1 MSEALEKLAGLPDI
15 SFTDNMSLDDVKTE
29 LFKAYNQ
36 KMLELTGEEY
46 AVEDGDSTVPCL
58 LLCAQA
64 VLDYQLIA
72 FIEKAGKMNFLK
84 YATGDYLDHVGAFK
98 NTLRKQGSPAKV
110 YIKFSLAQER
120 TIDEVIPV
128 GILVTADQ
136 KFFFATTEE
145 VRIPAGELSVTTLC
159 TCTVSGS
166 AANDYMVDDIQTLVT
181 PTGFIAEVTNVS
193 MPSGGTDLQSDDEL
207 REAIFEA
214 PDLYSVAGKDD
225 EWIVMS
231 KNFNPNITDVVPSTV
246 EGSGVV
252 DVMILTNQGIPSEDD
267 IQTLQAYLSRND
279 KRPTTTKVHVMA
291 PEKVDYNIEVS
302 YYIAKSNQDKEEQIK
317 ASVQSAIDEFA
328 SWQSARIGRDIN
340 PDELIYRIR
349 AAGAKRAQ
357 ISSPTFSK
365 ITPGQVAGLVTRTV
379 TYGGIEDD

>member
-1 MSEALEKLAGLPDI
+1 MSEALEKLAGLPEI
-15 SFTDNMSLDDVKTE
+15 SFTDNMTLDDVKTE

-36 KMLELTGEEY
+36 KMFELTGEEY

-64 VLDYQLIA
+64 VLDYQLIT

-110 YIKFSLAQER
+110 FIKFSLAQER

-166 AANDYMVDDIQTLVT
+166 AANDYMIDDIQTLVT
-181 PTGFIAEVTNVS
+181 PTGFVAEVTNVS
-193 MPSGGTDLQSDDEL
+193 IPSGGTDLQSDDEL
-207 REAIFEA
+207 REDIYEA
-214 PDLYSVAGKDD
+214 PDLYSVAGKDE

-231 KNFNPNITDVVPSTV
+231 KNFNSDIIDVVPSTV
-246 EGSGVV
+246 EGSGIVN
-252 DVMILTNQGIPSEDD
+252 VMILTEQGLPSDDD
-267 IQTLQAYLSRND
+267 IQALQTYLSRKD
-279 KRPTTTKVHVMA
+279 KRPTTVKVQVLA
-291 PEKVDYNIEVS
+291 PEKIEYS
-302 YYIAKSNQDKEEQIK
+302 IDICYYIAKSDQDKEEQIK
-317 ASVQSAIDEFA
+317 SSVQEAIEEYVI
-328 SWQSARIGRDIN
+328 WQSAKIGRDIN
-340 PDELIYRIR
+340 PDEVIYRIR
-349 AAGAKRAQ
+349 SAGAKRVQ
-357 ISSPTFSK
+357 ISTPSFTQ
-365 ITPGQVAGLVTRTV
+365 ITSGQVAALATQTV
-379 TYGGIEDD
+379 TYGGLEDD